1 MCENVNRGAMKKTVQ
16 TQLVIAA
23 IITVPALVISFLAGL
38 ALGLPG
44 LPPEIPPVDAV
55 PVDDVPGEDVPG
67 VPRYPGAVRV
77 RYENHLLE
85 DVRVWEVD
93 YLAEGRLHETG
104 SFYRQRLDEN
114 GWVLEGTNFDAGEL
128 DMRAHRG
135 NVAAVVEIEQEG
147 ELVQIDIDVYEPSS
161 SLSGGPGHP
170 QRIAPGETS
179 PITSQRRG

>member
-1 MCENVNRGAMKKTVQ
+1 MKKTVQ

-23 IITVPALVISFLAGL
+23 IITVPALVISFLAGV

-77 RYENHLLE
+77 KYENHLL
-85 DVRVWEVD
+85 DDARVWEVG
-93 YLAEGRLHETG
+93 YFAEGRLHEAG

-114 GWVLEGTNFDAGEL
+114 GWVLEGSDFDAGEL
-128 DMRAHRG
+128 DLRAHRG
-135 NVAAVVEIEQEG
+135 NVVVLVEIGQAGELVEIEME
-147 ELVQIDIDVYEPSS
+147 VYEPSS
-161 SLSGGPGHP
+161 S
-170 QRIAPGETS
+170 
-179 PITSQRRG
+179 